1 MCHAARHN
9 RKTWRKSGLFYVVDQ
24 DAEPTITED
33 IPELTS
39 TPKAVVLPDTKALKP
54 EQRFSATF
62 QNLDVKIIRVYL

>member
-1 MCHAARHN
+1 M
-9 RKTWRKSGLFYVVDQ
+9 VDQ